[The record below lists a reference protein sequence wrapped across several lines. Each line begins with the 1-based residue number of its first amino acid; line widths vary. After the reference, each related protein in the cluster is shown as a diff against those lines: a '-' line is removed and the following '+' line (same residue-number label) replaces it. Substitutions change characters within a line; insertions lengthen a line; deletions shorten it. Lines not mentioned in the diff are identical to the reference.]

1 MDEARTL
8 ENRTMEIDPVKSCFV
23 KNSVFKFSPDKLDIG
38 HLGPAQ
44 IGPIELCFL
53 VDDLGEVAI
62 LQNSLAEVHIIQG
75 CIDELSLIH
84 VGANELYILQL
95 RIAKIHFWHMSA
107 SKGCL
112 LYSGSVHNN
121 RSKSGFNEID

>member
-1 MDEARTL
+1 
-8 ENRTMEIDPVKSCFV
+8 MEIGPVKSCFV
-23 KNSVFKFSPDKLDIG
+23 KNSLFKFSTFKLDIG

-62 LQNSLAEVHIIQG
+62 LHNSLAEVHIVQG

-84 VGANELYILQL
+84 VGTNELRILQR
-95 RIAKIHFWHMSA
+95 RIAKIHFCHMSA
-107 SKGCL
+107 PKGCP
-112 LYSGSVHNN
+112 LYSGSVHNSL
-121 RSKSGFNEID
+121 SKFGFNEIDLSDLS